1 MEDELTPE
9 RIAKHYSACL
19 DSVWVVNDAIANLD
33 RYVGDDTVI
42 QRNVQHLECMR
53 NAEFWTTEDMTPID
67 AAIAAG
73 NAATTE

>member
-19 DSVWVVNDAIANLD
+19 DSVFVINDAIANPEK
-33 RYVGDDTVI
+33 YSGDDTLI
-42 QRNVQHLECMR
+42 QRNVQHLEGMR
-53 NAEFWTTEDMTPID
+53 SADFWTTEDFTEID

-73 NAATTE
+73 NAIS